1 MIKSNASSA
10 AIRFLALAAATIGLR
25 SSCAWA
31 TPIAANSAT
40 PSAIPWSEIGSR
52 ATATY
57 QGDGLV
63 ATPTRNGVQLKCVFQ
78 RLEGEVTAE
87 GLWLTSTA
95 IEPAGDRF
103 RVTATG
109 VSRNHTTP
117 DALSLA
123 FPTTGTVVMEG
134 QVARFN
140 RPGLVEEYT
149 VSLDGI
155 RQDFILAEPPA
166 VSWRP
171 AFPAEE
177 RMAAHEGLLRLE
189 LAVNGAVIEPTAAG
203 AQLTLAHSGRQI
215 AYSRLH
221 VTDAVGRE
229 LPARFAMNDGG
240 FASTLAIL
248 VDDREAV
255 YPIRIDPTFSDV
267 NWVSMGGL
275 FGANGPI
282 YAIVADDSGNLYVGG
297 DFTIVGDVFANRVA
311 KWDGSRWSNL
321 GDGLTDGF
329 LTRVLA
335 LAISDF
341 NLYAGGSF
349 LLAGGVPSACVAR
362 WDGNHW
368 SAVGQGVDSS
378 VYALATSG
386 NDLYVAGQFTSA
398 TNTDGTSV
406 LVNHIAKWDGSQW
419 SPLGQGA
426 NDSVRTLLILDNT
439 LYAGG
444 MFGSVTNSDG
454 TDVAAHYIA
463 EWDGVSWHA
472 MGEGTPNPVFSL
484 AVWGGNLCAASYN
497 LVMEWNNTNW
507 QVLGSMSD
515 GVWALAVLD
524 DTLYAGGSMTLAWDY
539 EEQVSIVVNFLAQ
552 FDGDHWSAVGSGV
565 WDTYSPNVSAL
576 AVSGGKLYLGG
587 HFSTVDGVRVNNLA
601 SWDGSSAGKLGNG
614 LDGDVNNILVVESN
628 LYVGGTFQIVG
639 GNPARGVAKWDG
651 SSWSSLGSGIF
662 DGVSALAQSGNEL
675 YCAGWSYIS
684 SNVMTIYQVAQW
696 DGNHWTLLGQ
706 GADSF
711 IYALASDGNKL
722 YAGGIFN
729 TMTNNDGTVV
739 WASHIAKWEGNQWSP
754 VGQGLNDWV
763 SALAFFENELYVG
776 GYFIIATNND
786 ATPIT
791 VNRIAKWNENTW
803 LPLGLGVN
811 DAVRVLLP
819 LGDNLYAGG
828 NFTTA
833 IGGDG
838 SDLVLN
844 YVGRWDGQSWNA
856 LGNGIDEGGVLAL
869 TGAGNTLY
877 AGGVFITDIGVVNC
891 PVAKWDGNQWH
902 SSNLRIQGAN
912 NGTGTF
918 RALGLL
924 NDDLYLGGSFQQVN
938 GIISPYLVKGELS
951 HSPAPIPL
959 HWQLAGDTLVLT
971 WDDPS
976 FTLESAP
983 EAVGTYVELPDAVS
997 PYSTTLTGPR
1007 RFFRLKSP

>member
-10 AIRFLALAAATIGLR
+10 AIRFLALAAAIVGLR

-63 ATPTRNGVQLKCVFQ
+63 ATPTRNGAKLKCAFQ

-87 GLWLTSTA
+87 GLWLTSTP

-103 RVTATG
+103 RVTATR

-140 RPGLVEEYT
+140 RPGLVEEYS

-166 VSWRP
+166 VSWRL
-171 AFPAEE
+171 ASPAEE
-177 RMAAHEGLLRLE
+177 RMAAHEELLRLE

-229 LPARFAMNDGG
+229 LPARFAMNDAG

-248 VDDREAV
+248 VDDQDAV

-297 DFTIVGDVFANRVA
+297 DFTIAGDVFANRVA

-329 LTRVLA
+329 LSRVLA
-335 LAISDF
+335 LAISGS

-398 TNTDGTSV
+398 TNTDGTPV
-406 LVNHIAKWDGSQW
+406 LVN
-419 SPLGQGA
+419 
-426 NDSVRTLLILDNT
+426 
-439 LYAGG
+439 
-444 MFGSVTNSDG
+444 
-454 TDVAAHYIA
+454 
-463 EWDGVSWHA
+463 
-472 MGEGTPNPVFSL
+472 
-484 AVWGGNLCAASYN
+484 
-497 LVMEWNNTNW
+497 
-507 QVLGSMSD
+507 
-515 GVWALAVLD
+515 
-524 DTLYAGGSMTLAWDY
+524 
-539 EEQVSIVVNFLAQ
+539 
-552 FDGDHWSAVGSGV
+552 
-565 WDTYSPNVSAL
+565 
-576 AVSGGKLYLGG
+576 
-587 HFSTVDGVRVNNLA
+587 
-601 SWDGSSAGKLGNG
+601 
-614 LDGDVNNILVVESN
+614 
-628 LYVGGTFQIVG
+628 
-639 GNPARGVAKWDG
+639 
-651 SSWSSLGSGIF
+651 
-662 DGVSALAQSGNEL
+662 
-675 YCAGWSYIS
+675 
-684 SNVMTIYQVAQW
+684 
-696 DGNHWTLLGQ
+696 
-706 GADSF
+706 
-711 IYALASDGNKL
+711 
-722 YAGGIFN
+722 
-729 TMTNNDGTVV
+729 
-739 WASHIAKWEGNQWSP
+739 HIAKWEGNQWSP

-776 GYFIIATNND
+776 GYFTIATNND

-811 DAVRVLLP
+811 DAVRVLLS

-959 HWQLAGDTLVLT
+959 HWQLAGETLILT

-983 EAVGTYVELPDAVS
+983 EAVGTYVELPDATS
-997 PYSTTLTGPR
+997 PYTTTLTGPR